1 MSEFF
6 TGEIANAKV
15 GRNLVEVEII
25 EDCGNGNYKVKSVS
39 SGREFNTSRL
49 EKINNNQMEEAIMPE
64 DNITTNAEAETNAEV
79 DTPNPAPEYATAK
92 KEKKVSLLDLAAKI
106 LADTGEAL
114 NCKELVAKAKETGW
128 VSTGKTPEQ
137 TLYSGIFREMKERA
151 KRHASKRVR
160 TARVLLKQITPD
172 RPDLTP
178 LTPRGFFSSRQRC
191 PK

>member
-6 TGEIANAKV
+6 IGEIANAKV
-15 GRNLVEVEII
+15 GRNLVEVEIL
-25 EDCGNGNYKVKSVS
+25 ECGEGFFRVKSVS

-49 EKINNNQMEEAIMPE
+49 EKINNNHQMEEAIMPE
-64 DNITTNAEAETNAEV
+64 DNITTNSEAEVNAEV
-79 DTPNPAPEYATAK
+79 DTPNPAPECATAK

-137 TLYSGIFREMKERA
+137 TLYSGIFREIKE
-151 KRHASKRVR
+151 KGEASRFKKSATRKGSFE
-160 TARVLLKQITPD
+160 ANA
-172 RPDLTP
+172 
-178 LTPRGFFSSRQRC
+178 
-191 PK
+191 

>member
-49 EKINNNQMEEAIMPE
+49 EKINNNHQMEEAIMPE
-64 DNITTNAEAETNAEV
+64 DNITTNAEVETNAEV
-79 DTPNPAPEYATAK
+79 DTPNPVPECATAK

-128 VSTGKTPEQ
+128 GSSGKTPEQ
-137 TLYSGIFREMKERA
+137 TLYSGIFREMNTKGE
-151 KRHASKRVR
+151 ASRFKKSANRKGSFE
-160 TARVLLKQITPD
+160 ANA
-172 RPDLTP
+172 
-178 LTPRGFFSSRQRC
+178 
-191 PK
+191 

>member
-15 GRNLVEVEII
+15 GRNLVEVEIL
-25 EDCGNGNYKVKSVS
+25 ECGEGFFRVKSVS

-49 EKINNNQMEEAIMPE
+49 EKINNNHQMEEAIMPE

-79 DTPNPAPEYATAK
+79 DTPNPAPECTTAK

-137 TLYSGIFREMKERA
+137 TLYSGIFREMKE
-151 KRHASKRVR
+151 KGEASRFKKSATRKGSFE
-160 TARVLLKQITPD
+160 ANA
-172 RPDLTP
+172 
-178 LTPRGFFSSRQRC
+178 
-191 PK
+191 

>member
-1 MSEFF
+1 MSDYNV
-6 TGEIANAKV
+6 GEIAKARV
-15 GRNLVEVEII
+15 GRNLMEVEIL

-64 DNITTNAEAETNAEV
+64 DNITTNTEAETNAEV
-79 DTPNPAPEYATAK
+79 DTPNPAPECATAK

-106 LADTGEAL
+106 LADTGETL

-137 TLYSGIFREMKERA
+137 TLYSGIFREMNTKGE
-151 KRHASKRVR
+151 ASRFKKS
-160 TARVLLKQITPD
+160 AD
-172 RPDLTP
+172 RKGSFETNA
-178 LTPRGFFSSRQRC
+178 
-191 PK
+191 

>member
-15 GRNLVEVEII
+15 GRNLVEVEIL
-25 EDCGNGNYKVKSVS
+25 ECGEGFFRVKSVS

-79 DTPNPAPEYATAK
+79 DTPNPAPECATAK

-106 LADTGEAL
+106 LADTGESL

-137 TLYSGIFREMKERA
+137 TLYSGIFREIKE
-151 KRHASKRVR
+151 KGEASRFKKSATRKGSFE
-160 TARVLLKQITPD
+160 ANA
-172 RPDLTP
+172 
-178 LTPRGFFSSRQRC
+178 
-191 PK
+191 

>member
-15 GRNLVEVEII
+15 GRNIVNVEVI
-25 EDCGNGNYKVKSVS
+25 EDCGNGSYKVKSVS

-49 EKINNNQMEEAIMPE
+49 EKINNNQEEAIMPE
-64 DNITTNAEAETNAEV
+64 DNITTNAEAEVNAENEV
-79 DTPNPAPEYATAK
+79 DTQNPAPECATAK

-137 TLYSGIFREMKERA
+137 TLYSGIFREIKE
-151 KRHASKRVR
+151 KGEASRFKKSATRKGSFE
-160 TARVLLKQITPD
+160 ANA
-172 RPDLTP
+172 
-178 LTPRGFFSSRQRC
+178 
-191 PK
+191 

>member
-1 MSEFF
+1 MSEFRI
-6 TGEIANAKV
+6 GEIARAKV

-49 EKINNNQMEEAIMPE
+49 EKINNNHQMEEAIMPE

-79 DTPNPAPEYATAK
+79 DTPNPAPECATAK

-106 LADTGEAL
+106 LADTGNAL

-128 VSTGKTPEQ
+128 ESTGKTPEQ
-137 TLYSGIFREMKERA
+137 TLYSGIFREIKE
-151 KRHASKRVR
+151 KGEASRFKKSAERKGSFE
-160 TARVLLKQITPD
+160 ANA
-172 RPDLTP
+172 
-178 LTPRGFFSSRQRC
+178 
-191 PK
+191 

>member
-15 GRNLVEVEII
+15 GRNLVEVEIL
-25 EDCGNGNYKVKSVS
+25 ECGEGFFRVKSVS

-49 EKINNNQMEEAIMPE
+49 EKINNNQEEAIMPE
-64 DNITTNAEAETNAEV
+64 DNITTNAEAEVNAENEV
-79 DTPNPAPEYATAK
+79 DTQNPAPECATAK

-114 NCKELVAKAKETGW
+114 NCKELVATAKETGW

-137 TLYSGIFREMKERA
+137 TLYSGIFREIKE
-151 KRHASKRVR
+151 KGEASRFKKSATRKGSFE
-160 TARVLLKQITPD
+160 ANA
-172 RPDLTP
+172 
-178 LTPRGFFSSRQRC
+178 
-191 PK
+191 

>member
-6 TGEIANAKV
+6 IGEIANAKI

-25 EDCGNGNYKVKSVS
+25 EDCGNGSYKVKSVS

-49 EKINNNQMEEAIMPE
+49 EKINNNQEEAIMTE

-79 DTPNPAPEYATAK
+79 DTPNPAPECATAK
-92 KEKKVSLLDLAAKI
+92 KEKKISLLDLAAKI

-114 NCKELVAKAKETGW
+114 NCRELVAKAKETGW

-137 TLYSGIFREMKERA
+137 TLYSGIFREMKE
-151 KRHASKRVR
+151 KGEASRFKKSAGRKGSFE
-160 TARVLLKQITPD
+160 ANA
-172 RPDLTP
+172 
-178 LTPRGFFSSRQRC
+178 
-191 PK
+191 

>member
-6 TGEIANAKV
+6 IGEIANAKV
-15 GRNLVEVEII
+15 GRNLVEVEIL
-25 EDCGNGNYKVKSVS
+25 ECGEGSYKVKSVS

-49 EKINNNQMEEAIMPE
+49 EKINNNHQMEEAIMPE
-64 DNITTNAEAETNAEV
+64 DNITTNAEVETNAEV
-79 DTPNPAPEYATAK
+79 DTPNPAPECATAK

-137 TLYSGIFREMKERA
+137 TLYSGIFREMKE
-151 KRHASKRVR
+151 KDEASRFKKS
-160 TARVLLKQITPD
+160 AD
-172 RPDLTP
+172 RK
-178 LTPRGFFSSRQRC
+178 GSFEANNA
-191 PK
+191 

>member
-6 TGEIANAKV
+6 IGEIANAKV
-15 GRNLVEVEII
+15 GRNLVEVEIL
-25 EDCGNGNYKVKSVS
+25 ECGERFFRVKSVS

-49 EKINNNQMEEAIMPE
+49 EKINNNHQMEEAIMPE
-64 DNITTNAEAETNAEV
+64 DNITANAEVETNAEV
-79 DTPNPAPEYATAK
+79 DTPNPAPECATAK

-137 TLYSGIFREMKERA
+137 TLYSGIFREIKE
-151 KRHASKRVR
+151 KGEASRFKKSATRKGSFE
-160 TARVLLKQITPD
+160 ANA
-172 RPDLTP
+172 
-178 LTPRGFFSSRQRC
+178 
-191 PK
+191 

>member
-49 EKINNNQMEEAIMPE
+49 EKINNNHQMEEAIMPE
-64 DNITTNAEAETNAEV
+64 DNISANAEAEINAENEV
-79 DTPNPAPEYATAK
+79 DTQNPAPECATAK

-137 TLYSGIFREMKERA
+137 TLYSGIFREIKEKGRSVTLQ
-151 KRHASKRVR
+151 KECDS
-160 TARVLLKQITPD
+160 
-172 RPDLTP
+172 
-178 LTPRGFFSSRQRC
+178 QRLF
-191 PK
+191 

>member
-6 TGEIANAKV
+6 TGEIANSKV
-15 GRNLVEVEII
+15 GRNLVEVEIL
-25 EDCGNGNYKVKSVS
+25 EDCGNGNYRVKSVS

-49 EKINNNQMEEAIMPE
+49 EKINNNQEEAIMPE
-64 DNITTNAEAETNAEV
+64 DNNTIAEVETNAEV
-79 DTPNPAPEYATAK
+79 ETPNPAPECATAK

-137 TLYSGIFREMKERA
+137 TLYSGIFREIKE
-151 KRHASKRVR
+151 KGEASRFKKSATRKGSFE
-160 TARVLLKQITPD
+160 ANA
-172 RPDLTP
+172 
-178 LTPRGFFSSRQRC
+178 
-191 PK
+191 